1 MTHSATTGRS
11 AAKTAGGEGE
21 AYWFYGDRAILRS
34 PEGALPVIIEHHVG
48 PGAASP
54 LHVHHDVDDSFYLLR
69 GQLAIRCGEDTF
81 VANTG
86 DYVCLPKGV
95 PHALSNVGDQEA
107 VLLQT
112 HDADS
117 FLTFIRRVGIPGDQP
132 QPDPASLDY
141 AAMNNMAGQTGQ
153 PVLGP
158 PMSAEEARA
167 IIARGVE
174 PATAT
179 GHRGPARPGR
189 TSRRT

>member
-1 MTHSATTGRS
+1 MTHSTATGRR
-11 AAKTAGGEGE
+11 AARTADGEGE
-21 AYWFYGDRAILRS
+21 AYWFYGDKAVLRS
-34 PEGALPVIIEHHVG
+34 PQGALPVVIEHHVG
-48 PGAASP
+48 PGAAAP

-69 GQLAIRCGEDTF
+69 GQLAMRCGDDTF
-81 VANTG
+81 VADAG

-95 PHALSNVGDQEA
+95 PHALSNVGAEEA

-117 FLTFIRRVGIPGDQP
+117 FLRFIRRVGIRGDQP

-158 PMSAEEARA
+158 PMSEEEARA
-167 IIARGVE
+167 IIARG
-174 PATAT
+174 
-179 GHRGPARPGR
+179 R
-189 TSRRT
+189 